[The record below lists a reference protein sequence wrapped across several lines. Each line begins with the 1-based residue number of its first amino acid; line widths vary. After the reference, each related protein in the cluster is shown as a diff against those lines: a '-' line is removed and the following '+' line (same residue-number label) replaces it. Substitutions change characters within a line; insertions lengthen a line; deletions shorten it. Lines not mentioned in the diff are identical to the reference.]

1 MNQREFARSTLQNSI
16 FITLT
21 ALSLIIVCYFLVDP
35 LLAEYARELQQQHR
49 GHLIYDV
56 LRAFSVVFHP
66 AAISVIAAVLLS
78 IKAIQ
83 ILQEDRRD
91 GALDGLIEKTQLS
104 TGEKWYLF
112 QQRLF
117 QNTSVIYMLGI
128 LASLL
133 FSSLLKFSLG
143 RARPVM
149 MHEEDLY
156 GFFGFQTE
164 QLFHAMPSA
173 HTAVAMAAFWCIWFL
188 IPKAGLRAFAL
199 LVFIII
205 IAGRLF
211 LGEHY
216 PGDLIAGAW
225 LGFTC
230 VYWARLYDKLG

>member
-1 MNQREFARSTLQNSI
+1 MNQREYARETLQNSL

-35 LLAEYARELQQQHR
+35 LLAEYARELQQQHG
-49 GHLIYDV
+49 GHVLYDV
-56 LRAFSVVFHP
+56 LRAFSNVFHP
-66 AAISVIAAVLLS
+66 AAISAVAALIIG

-83 ILQEDRRD
+83 IWQEDRRD
-91 GALDGLIEKTQLS
+91 DALDGLVEKTQLT

-112 QQRLF
+112 RQRAF
-117 QNTSVIYMLGI
+117 QNTGIIYMSGI
-128 LASLL
+128 LASLV
-133 FSSLLKFSLG
+133 FSFLLKISLG

-149 MHEEDLY
+149 MHEKELY

-164 QLFHAMPSA
+164 PLFFAMPSA
-173 HTAVAMAAFWCIWFL
+173 HTAVAMAAFWTIWFL

-199 LVFIII
+199 FVFIII
-205 IAGRLF
+205 IASRLF

-230 VYWARLYDKLG
+230 VYWARLYDRMG